1 MKFKKISELYKN
13 VDFNKNAGL
22 TGDNISGGQ
31 RQVINII
38 NGLITPCKIL
48 ILDEPTNA
56 LDMELKKEIIELI
69 KYFKKHKKC
78 IIIISH
84 DKDIYD
90 IFDEKIEMNNIKI
103 YKPS

>member
-1 MKFKKISELYKN
+1 
-13 VDFNKNAGL
+13 
-22 TGDNISGGQ
+22 
-31 RQVINII
+31 
-38 NGLITPCKIL
+38 
-48 ILDEPTNA
+48 
-56 LDMELKKEIIELI
+56 MELKKEIIELI